1 MIRLLVRRLLFTI
14 PLLLIITI
22 GTFALS
28 VAIPGDPAQALA
40 GDQATPEQLAAV
52 RADLHL
58 DEPGPVRYIYWLG
71 NALHGNLG
79 VSVATHRPVRDEI
92 ARRFPVDA
100 QLALC
105 ALVISLIIGIPLGIA
120 QGTRPGSRLDKLL
133 LLLVSLGLS
142 TPGFFLA
149 TIFIYVF
156 AVRMRFLPA
165 LGHTNFSDNPG
176 QWAVHMILPTIS
188 LAIAEAASIARQLRT
203 GLVGVMQEDYIRS
216 AWARGLS
223 SLRVKGKHAL
233 KNASMSAL
241 TIVGLRLGGILAGAV
256 IIEQIF
262 QFPGLG
268 TYTLMAIQRHDY
280 PVLQGAVLSIAV
292 IVITINFLTDLAYG
306 WLNPKVRLA

>member
-1 MIRLLVRRLLFTI
+1 MLRVLIRRLLFTI

-22 GTFALS
+22 GTFALQ

-52 RADLHL
+52 RADMHL
-58 DEPGPVRYIYWLG
+58 DQPGPVRYVYWLG
-71 NALHGNLG
+71 DVLHGNLG
-79 VSVATHRPVRDEI
+79 VSVATHRSVGEEI

-105 ALVISLIIGIPLGIA
+105 ALLMALAIGIPLGIA

-149 TIFIYVF
+149 TILIYVF
-156 AVRMRFLPA
+156 AVQLRVLPA
-165 LGHTNFSDNPG
+165 LGLPSFGDSPG
-176 QWAVHMILPTIS
+176 QWVLHMILPTVT

-223 SLRVKGKHAL
+223 PLRVKGKHAL
-233 KNASMSAL
+233 KNASMSAV

-280 PVLQGAVLSIAV
+280 PVLQGAVLSVAV
-292 IVITINFLTDLAYG
+292 IVVTVNLLTDIAYG

>member
-1 MIRLLVRRLLFTI
+1 MLRVCIRRLLFTI

-22 GTFALS
+22 GAFALQ

-58 DEPGPVRYIYWLG
+58 DLPGPVRYLYWLG
-71 NALHGNLG
+71 DALHGNLG
-79 VSVATHRPVRDEI
+79 VSVATHRSVSEEI

-100 QLALC
+100 ELALC
-105 ALVISLIIGIPLGIA
+105 ALLMALAVGIPLGIA

-133 LLLVSLGLS
+133 LLMVSLGLS

-156 AVRMRFLPA
+156 AVQLRVLPA
-165 LGHTNFSDNPG
+165 LGHPNFGDSPG
-176 QWAVHMILPTIS
+176 QWALHMILPVVT

-216 AWARGLS
+216 ARARGLS
-223 SLRVKGKHAL
+223 PLRVNGKHAL
-233 KNASMSAL
+233 KNASMSTL
-241 TIVGLRLGGILAGAV
+241 TVVGLRLGGILAGAV

-280 PVLQGAVLSIAV
+280 PVLQGAVLSVAV
-292 IVITINFLTDLAYG
+292 IVVTVNLLTDIAYG

>member
-1 MIRLLVRRLLFTI
+1 MLRVVITRLLVTI

-28 VAIPGDPAQALA
+28 AAIPGDPAQALA
-40 GDQATPEQLAAV
+40 GDQATPEQLDQV
-52 RADLHL
+52 RAELHL
-58 DEPGPVRYIYWLG
+58 NDPGPIRYLAWLG
-71 NALHGNLG
+71 HVVHGDFG
-79 VSVATHRPVRDEI
+79 VSVRTHRSVSTEI

-100 QLALC
+100 ELALS
-105 ALVISLIIGIPLGIA
+105 ALALALIIGIPVGIA
-120 QGTRPGSRLDKLL
+120 QGTRPGSRLDKAL

-142 TPGFFLA
+142 TPSFFLA

-156 AVRMRFLPA
+156 AVRLRVLPA
-165 LGHTNFSDNPG
+165 LGHPNFADSPG
-176 QWAVHMILPTIS
+176 QWMLHMLMPTLT

-223 SLRVKGKHAL
+223 SVRVKYKHAL
-233 KNASMSAL
+233 KNASMAAL
-241 TIVGLRLGGILAGAV
+241 TVIGLRLGFILAGAV

-268 TYTLMAIQRHDY
+268 TYTLGAIQSRDY
-280 PVLQGAVLSIAV
+280 PVLQGAVLSIATI
-292 IVITINFLTDLAYG
+292 IVTVNLLTDIAYG
-306 WLNPKVRLA
+306 WLNPKVRLS